1 MKTSSYLYET
11 NGMKVLKFLKKKFLK
26 RFDRMKTSSYLYE
39 TNEEDGVVKIP
50 LFFPYRKEFKN

>member
-1 MKTSSYLYET
+1 LEERYGDVATGES
-11 NGMKVLKFLKKKFLK
+11 NRKKKFQK

-39 TNEEDGVVKIP
+39 TNEEDGVVKFP